1 MHPTTEP
8 PKARWIPRLVLLTSI
23 LIAAVALAACGSSSS
38 SSSSSTSS
46 EPAESEPA
54 EAETTSAETEE
65 TAGTEGSGGS
75 QETTV
80 YAKGVPTLAELY
92 EGSEEEPPTSGPKAV
107 PGKYI
112 AVVSCGLEI
121 EGCLNGTERFLEAAK
136 VIGWKTKTFNGKANV
151 NDGYAT
157 AIRSALASQPDAIA
171 LLGINCPEV
180 KTSVEEIASA
190 GIPIAS
196 YAGEDCGTGSEEFWS
211 FPQLY
216 NKNAKNSIESYEEY
230 GEFQAAFLID
240 ATEGKAKIL
249 SVGDA
254 VGFGLALQ
262 NGQKRVL
269 EKCAE
274 CEVLENLEFESTE
287 VAPGGNLYTRF
298 ETVLTKYPEAN
309 SVLIPFD
316 SLAAGGM
323 AKVIVDSGR
332 SGELTVVSGEGNK
345 ETLRL
350 IREEAGL
357 NAEGAASS
365 FGWTAWGLVDNLNRY
380 LAGQPVV
387 APGNG
392 YVSITK
398 DKNMQPAGQ
407 SYETP
412 VDYKS
417 AYERIWS
424 GK

>member
-1 MHPTTEP
+1 MHSRNEP
-8 PKARWIPRLVLLTSI
+8 PKSRLIPRLLLLMSV
-23 LIAAVALAACGSSSS
+23 LIAAVVLAACGSSSSS

-46 EPAESEPA
+46 EPAET
-54 EAETTSAETEE
+54 ETTGAEKEATEPVE
-65 TAGTEGSGGS
+65 ESGGD
-75 QETTV
+75 QETTA

-92 EGSEEEPPTSGPKAV
+92 EGSEEEPPTSGPKAQT
-107 PGKYI
+107 GKYI

-157 AIRSALASQPDAIA
+157 AMRSALASQPDAIA
-171 LLGINCPEV
+171 LLGLNCPEV
-180 KTSVEEIASA
+180 KTSVEEIAA
-190 GIPIAS
+190 AEIPIAS

-230 GEFQAAFLID
+230 GEFQAAYLID
-240 ATEGKAKIL
+240 ATEGKAKIV

-262 NGQKRVL
+262 EGQKAVL
-269 EKCAE
+269 AKCAE
-274 CEVLENLEFESTE
+274 CEVLENLEFESAE
-287 VAPGGNLYTRF
+287 VAPGGALYSRF
-298 ETVLTKYPEAN
+298 ETLLTKYPEAN
-309 SVLIPFD
+309 AVLIPFD
-316 SLAAGGM
+316 SLAAGGLS
-323 AKVIVDSGR
+323 KVIVDSGR

-365 FGWTAWGLVDNLNRY
+365 FGWTAWGLVDNLNRF
-380 LAGQPVV
+380 LAGEPTV

-392 YVSITK
+392 YVSISK

-417 AYERIWS
+417 AYEKIWS